1 MKCPFCGSK
10 SLKTTNSRPTQ
21 SSTQTWRRKEC
32 NRCHSAIT
40 TYERTDMLWLSIKD
54 SGQNRLSPYKR
65 PVLYK
70 SLITAFDDDEMAA
83 VDFENLIDTIEQKI
97 VSNQKTILTKKELV
111 KNVLET
117 IKPISLRAFMK
128 YLSSHT
134 EFDGKRNLNK
144 LLKADFTG

>member
-1 MKCPFCGSK
+1 
-10 SLKTTNSRPTQ
+10 
-21 SSTQTWRRKEC
+21 
-32 NRCHSAIT
+32 
-40 TYERTDMLWLSIKD
+40 
-54 SGQNRLSPYKR
+54 
-65 PVLYK
+65 
-70 SLITAFDDDEMAA
+70 MAA